1 MFSEINQSVQ
11 KASVMWMFKKVGRI
25 DVKLLR
31 AQDQDDVLETALG
44 NDMDDFDI
52 NNSGGEGQNTMKVCC
67 AIQRSIFCNLNVEF
81 LQLYCP
87 PERLA
92 QLAEAVSTH
101 PSVELQERR
110 ITYIPENPI
119 NPLDEGTQDRLNKLL
134 DRLWADE
141 DTLNIWTT
149 VDKK

>member
-1 MFSEINQSVQ
+1 MP
-11 KASVMWMFKKVGRI
+11 
-25 DVKLLR
+25 
-31 AQDQDDVLETALG
+31 
-44 NDMDDFDI
+44 
-52 NNSGGEGQNTMKVCC
+52 
-67 AIQRSIFCNLNVEF
+67 F

-87 PERLA
+87 PECLA

-110 ITYIPENPI
+110 ITYIPENPV
-119 NPLDEGTQDRLNKLL
+119 NPLDEGTQDRLNRLL

>member
-1 MFSEINQSVQ
+1 
-11 KASVMWMFKKVGRI
+11 MWMFKKVGRV

-31 AQDQDDVLETALG
+31 VQDLDDVLETALG
-44 NDMDDFDI
+44 NNMEDFDI
-52 NNSGGEGQNTMKVCC
+52 NDSGEEGQNTMKVYC
-67 AIQRSIFCNLNVEF
+67 AIPQSIFCNLNMPF

-92 QLAEAVSTH
+92 QLAEALSTH

-110 ITYIPENPI
+110 ITYIPENPV
-119 NPLDEGTQDRLNKLL
+119 NPLDEGTQDRLNRLL